1 MFIPSSAIIT
11 PSMYAW
17 AFSSFGSM
25 KCTVC
30 LVAIWKNHFG
40 SACLFYLNH
49 AGFGHEVY
57 ADAAYGF
64 YFHHNAFVAVDSF
77 YDSFHVFEGTGG
89 YFYFA
94 VYFSYEF
101 FGFQISK
108 FFFWTTGNL
117 DEVIHLSVGHGDYF
131 PT

>member
-1 MFIPSSAIIT
+1 
-11 PSMYAW
+11 MY
-17 AFSSFGSM
+17 
-25 KCTVC
+25 
-30 LVAIWKNHFG
+30 
-40 SACLFYLNH
+40 FYLLINLHH

-94 VYFSYEF
+94 VYFSYKF

-117 DEVIHLSVGHGDYF
+117 MKFSICLSGTVIISQPEFFWFNVLRVM
-131 PT
+131 